1 MKCSHTGHPF
11 PHRLLIFLTRGS
23 WTPIK
28 FSLLHNLV
36 RLSPLWE
43 HYQLSLT
50 TLGDYRPLERI
61 TTSGDYRP
69 LERATT
75 SLSLLWGLYPP
86 REDNHL
92 SLITL
97 GNYHPLERIITSSL
111 ATLGDFHSLISP
123 TITLGDYQPQH
134 KVTCTSSVTPF
145 PHNYS
150 GLVVCFHSKGY
161 GLGTL
166 MARNCTKH

>member
-11 PHRLLIFLTRGS
+11 PHRHLFFLTQEN
-23 WTPIK
+23 WTPTK
-28 FSLLHNLV
+28 FSLLHNLL
-36 RLSPLWE
+36 RLSPPRGLSPLT
-43 HYQLSLT
+43 HYLGGIPRPREDYHFSLT
-50 TLGDYRPLERI
+50 TL
-61 TTSGDYRP
+61 
-69 LERATT
+69 
-75 SLSLLWGLYPP
+75 
-86 REDNHL
+86 EDC
-92 SLITL
+92 
-97 GNYHPLERIITSSL
+97 HP
-111 ATLGDFHSLISP
+111 LISP

-166 MARNCTKH
+166 MAKNCTKH

>member
-28 FSLLHNLV
+28 LSLLHNLV

-43 HYQLSLT
+43 QYQLSLT
-50 TLGDYRPLERI
+50 TL
-61 TTSGDYRP
+61 GDYRP

-97 GNYHPLERIITSSL
+97 GKYLPQERIITSSL
-111 ATLGDFHSLISP
+111 ATLGDFHPLISP